1 MIDTLEQYILLSQ
14 KYAYVEAFYR
24 QEDSSKWLY
33 TSAEGMDKSVEIGG
47 CAVALKDIYRRVKL
61 S

>member
-1 MIDTLEQYILLSQ
+1 MLSQ